1 VSTPAAPPNMMDGNP
16 AITLPGIP
24 TTLGLDV
31 DVDAVVGQMVRR
43 ASSPG
48 FDDWWRRAESVGFC
62 AYPIQLTGT
71 DTYGRQQIVWTR
83 CNNRRAQVCPSCSD
97 VYARDT
103 WQLVHAGAAGGHHN
117 IPATISDHPQVFV
130 TLTAPGFGPVHN
142 ATGDT
147 CRDHHR
153 IGGYTRCPHGTPLW
167 CSQIHE
173 RTDQIIGQ
181 PFCGQCYDYLAHVL
195 FIWHLPELWR
205 RFTIAL
211 RRAVGKSLKA
221 VGIPSDTV
229 RVGFV
234 KVVEMQAR
242 AVAHIH
248 ALIRLDPT
256 NDTDTT
262 ASDEHASHGP
272 AAPRG
277 GGELRHAAQSPWQ
290 PTITAADLAAL
301 IDRTARRITITV
313 PTPTIPADDPSA
325 TGAGDAGVATVR
337 FGSQIDT
344 QPLTTESSA
353 AQDDSDAAAS
363 GGLSARRVARYLAKY
378 VTKSLHDFGIAARRL
393 STEAIA
399 TLDVTEHIRSIL
411 FAIAAL
417 DDHATRD
424 THSPWAGI
432 GRWLHTLGYR
442 GHITTKSRRY
452 STTMTALRAHRARW
466 TRDHTTTAVDGHQ
479 DRSLDGEGIGWEF
492 DRAGHTAIGDRVL
505 AVSASRRHIA
515 ARRTGL
521 VEAHGQARDQ
531 QSDPPGARDD

>member
-1 VSTPAAPPNMMDGNP
+1 VSTRAVPQNMMDGNP
-16 AITLPGIP
+16 AITLPGVP
-24 TTLGLDV
+24 TTQGIDV
-31 DVDAVVGQMVRR
+31 DVDVVVGEMVRR

-48 FDDWWRRAESVGFC
+48 FGDWWRRAESVGFC
-62 AYPIQLTGT
+62 AHPIQLAGT
-71 DTYGRQQIVWTR
+71 DHHGRQQIVWTR
-83 CNNRRAQVCPSCSD
+83 CNNRRAHVCPSCSD
-97 VYARDT
+97 LYARDT

-117 IPATISDHPQVFV
+117 IPATISTHPQVFV

-153 IGGYTRCPHGTPLW
+153 VGGYTRCVHGKPLW
-167 CSQIHE
+167 CSRTHD
-173 RTDQIIGQ
+173 RTDQCVGQ
-181 PFCGQCYDYLAHVL
+181 PLCGECYDYLRHVL
-195 FIWHLPELWR
+195 FTWHLPELWR

-211 RRAVGKSLKA
+211 RRAVHHRLKTLGVA
-221 VGIPSDTV
+221 TDSV
-229 RVGFV
+229 RVSFV

-242 AVAHIH
+242 AVPHIH
-248 ALIRLDPT
+248 ALIRLDPA
-256 NDTDTT
+256 DSDTT
-262 ASDEHASHGP
+262 ALGEQMNHGP
-272 AAPRG
+272 AATCG
-277 GGELRHAAQSPWQ
+277 GGGPRRAAQPIWESP
-290 PTITAADLAAL
+290 ISAVDLAAL
-301 IDRTARRITITV
+301 IDRVARQITITV
-313 PTPTIPADDPSA
+313 PGPIADPDDASA
-325 TGAGDAGVATVR
+325 AEAGTVTVR
-337 FGSQIDT
+337 FGNQIDT
-344 QPLTTESSA
+344 QPLATESSA

-399 TLDVTEHIRSIL
+399 ALDVTEHIRSIL
-411 FAIAAL
+411 FTIAAL

-424 THSPWAGI
+424 NNSPWAGI

-452 STTMTALRAHRARW
+452 STTMTALRAHRAHW

-492 DRAGHTAIGDRVL
+492 DRAGHTTIGDRVL
-505 AVSASRRHIA
+505 AVSASLRHIA

-521 VEAHGQARDQ
+521 VEAHGQARYQ

>member
-1 VSTPAAPPNMMDGNP
+1 MDENP

-24 TTLGLDV
+24 TTRGLDV

-43 ASSPG
+43 AASPG

-62 AYPIQLTGT
+62 AHPIHLTGA
-71 DTYGRQQIVWTR
+71 DPFGRQQIVWTR

-97 VYARDT
+97 LYARDT
-103 WQLVHAGAAGGHHN
+103 WQLVHAGAAGGHHD
-117 IPATISDHPQVFV
+117 IPATISTHPQVFV

-153 IGGYTRCPHGTPLW
+153 IGGYTRCPHGRPLW
-167 CSQIHE
+167 CSTTHD
-173 RTDQIIGQ
+173 RTDPIVGQ
-181 PFCGQCYDYLAHVL
+181 PICGQCYDYLRHVL
-195 FIWHLPELWR
+195 FTWHVPELWR

-211 RRAVGKSLKA
+211 RRAVYQSLKTLG
-221 VGIPSDTV
+221 VKPDTV
-229 RVGFV
+229 RVSFV

-242 AVAHIH
+242 AVPHIH

-256 NDTDTT
+256 DDNTS
-262 ASDEHASHGP
+262 APGEHAAHGP
-272 AAPRG
+272 AACG
-277 GGELRHAAQSPWQ
+277 GGEPRRTAQPPWQ
-290 PTITAADLAAL
+290 PPITAADLAAL
-301 IDRTARRITITV
+301 IDRTARRITVIV
-313 PTPTIPADDPSA
+313 PNTTNPGDPSA
-325 TGAGDAGVATVR
+325 AGAGDAEVVTVR

-399 TLDVTEHIRSIL
+399 VLDVTEHIRSIL

-452 STTMTALRAHRARW
+452 STTMTALRTHRADW
-466 TRDHTTTAVDGHQ
+466 TRHQ
-479 DRSLDGEGIGWEF
+479 NTKPDAGQHDPPHVVADIGWEF
-492 DRAGHTAIGDRVL
+492 DRAGHTTIGDRVL
-505 AVSASRRHIA
+505 AVSASLRHID

-521 VEAHGQARDQ
+521 VEVHGQARDQ